1 MNNKNTNTYKFLL
14 IKILILFIFSFFFIL
29 SYTRLSSQTRLPAYD
44 SLLTH
49 NFYADSLKSDELFG
63 LGIDAYRME
72 DNQLALAYFLKTY
85 DIRKNIYSDNDINL
99 VYPLM
104 RAGVVYRELGM
115 LNEAIECFLK
125 AERIYIKNYGPNTYR
140 LGLLY
145 NNLGNVY
152 RQKGNLSEA
161 IRYHKQAISHYYS
174 GDTVQYKAII
184 HDTKY
189 NLAENLFLTVQYKE
203 SLNTILPCYENTE
216 YDQKAV
222 FLYLLGSIYDKL
234 HNHKKAET
242 YFRLSIE
249 ALKGHTASVRDSI
262 SLGNLY
268 IGYANFLISMHKY
281 KEAENNLE
289 YARPLLSGFSSGRD
303 LSGWFHSVGSL
314 YAKKQFDSGSL
325 ADFRSRKSR
334 NLDSALHYFQKAI
347 LSLSD
352 FTNSDPSANPLMEQ
366 CKFPAGTLQILQ
378 SKAETYFEL
387 AQLSQNKPSEKL
399 DALKNALSSARL
411 ASDFL
416 NHVRTG
422 AVNEESKMVI
432 TQLQNPIYLFSIK
445 IAYELYTLTGK
456 VEYFETAFQN
466 AERNKA
472 ASLLDNL
479 TEKNA
484 MHTGFIPDSLI
495 RREENINGRISYYT
509 QRIFEER
516 QKKQPDTEKIIR
528 FQDNLF
534 QLNHDKNELERF
546 LEENFRNYYRLK
558 YTDGPVSLQT
568 LQKMLSKDEVIME
581 YVLDKETD
589 QDQAIHLYQFIISK
603 KDFGLYKTQ
612 VDSIFTRNIQIVYKF
627 LSASDFV
634 NIPVQ
639 KYMNYLHAAHG
650 LYKILIQPL
659 ETWIMDKTITLIPD
673 DILHYIPFDALLYD
687 LPLEVDT
694 LDFKNLNYLVRK
706 FTFNYS
712 YSAHLYMNRFNTR
725 KRADKNILAFAPDY
739 GITNEFADPE
749 YSRLAP
755 LAGILDEV
763 NALSDYRKTSL
774 FTGEEA
780 TESNFRKNAADYDI
794 LHLAMHAIIND
805 SLPMF
810 SKLAFTPE
818 ATGSVTSPG
827 WLYTEEIYNLKLNAR
842 LSVLSACNTG
852 SGTLKEGEGVISL
865 ARGFFYAGCPAV
877 VMTLWEV
884 EDRSGGEIM
893 REFYRLLKT
902 GKKKH
907 EALRMAKLKHLE
919 NANPV
924 TAHPHV
930 WLCYV
935 TIGNS
940 DALSTSWDFYF
951 FLILLSVLI
960 GILVDQ
966 LLRNR
971 KARKARTWLFFW

>member
-1 MNNKNTNTYKFLL
+1 MNNKNTSPYKFLL
-14 IKILILFIFSFFFIL
+14 FKILILFIFSLFFFL
-29 SYTRLSSQTRLPAYD
+29 LHTRLSSQTRFPAYD

-49 NFYADSLKSDELFG
+49 NFYADSLKSEELFG

-72 DNQLALAYFLKTY
+72 DNQSALAYFLKTWY
-85 DIRKNIYSDNDINL
+85 IRKSIYSDNDISL

-152 RQKGNLSEA
+152 RQKGNFTEA

-189 NLAENLFLTVQYKE
+189 NLAKNLLLTGQYQE
-203 SLNTILPCYENTE
+203 SLNIILPCYKNTE

-222 FLYLLGSIYDKL
+222 FLFLLGSIFDKL
-234 HNHKKAET
+234 HKPKKAET

-249 ALKGHTASVRDSI
+249 ALKGHTADIRDSI
-262 SLGNLY
+262 SLANLY
-268 IGYANFLISMHKY
+268 IGYANFLLSTNQY
-281 KEAENNLE
+281 REAEINLTF
-289 YARPLLSGFSSGRD
+289 AKPLLSGFSSGTD

-314 YAKKQFDSGSL
+314 FAKREVDSGSL
-325 ADFRSRKSR
+325 ADFRSRKSS
-334 NLDSALHYFQKAI
+334 NLDSALHCFQKAI

-366 CKFPAGTLQILQ
+366 CKFPASTLRILQ

-387 AQLSQNKPSEKL
+387 AQLSQNKPSDKL

-411 ASDFL
+411 ASDLL

-432 TQLQNPIYLFSIK
+432 TQLQNPIYFFSIK
-445 IAYELYTLTGK
+445 IAYELYTLTGE

-472 ASLLDNL
+472 ASLQDNL

-495 RREENINGRISYYT
+495 RREEDINGRISYYT
-509 QRIFEER
+509 QRIFEEG
-516 QKKQPDTEKIIR
+516 QKKQPDTAKIIR

-534 QLNHDKNELERF
+534 QLNHDKNEMQRF
-546 LEENFRNYYRLK
+546 LEQNFRNYYLLK
-558 YTDGPVSLQT
+558 YSDGPVSIPT
-568 LQKMLSKDEVIME
+568 LQKMLSKNEVLLE

-589 QDQAIHLYQFIISK
+589 PDQEFLLYQFIVSRNDIG
-603 KDFGLYKTQ
+603 FYKTQ
-612 VDSIFTRNIQIVYKF
+612 VDSTFTRKVQSVHKF
-627 LSASDFV
+627 VSAPDFV
-634 NIPVQ
+634 NIPAQ

-659 ETWIMDKTITLIPD
+659 EPRIKDKTITLIPD
-673 DILHYIPFDALLYD
+673 DILHIPFDALLYD

-694 LDFKNLNYLVRK
+694 LNFKNLDYLVRK

-725 KRADKNILAFAPDY
+725 KRAEKNILAFAPEY
-739 GITNEFADPE
+739 GITNEFADHE
-749 YSRLAP
+749 YSQLAP
-755 LAGILDEV
+755 LEGIRDEV

-774 FTGEEA
+774 FTGKEA
-780 TESNFRKNAADYDI
+780 TESNFRKHAADYDI
-794 LHLAMHAIIND
+794 LHLAMHALIND
-805 SLPMF
+805 SFPMF

-818 ATGSVTSPG
+818 APGSVTSPG

-852 SGTLKEGEGVISL
+852 SGPLKEGEGAISL

-884 EDRSGGEIM
+884 EDRSGAEIM
-893 REFYRLLKT
+893 REFYRLLKK

-940 DALSTSWDFYF
+940 DALHTSRDFYF
-951 FLILLSVLI
+951 FLILLGVLT
-960 GILVDQ
+960 GILIDQ
-966 LLRNR
+966 LRRNR
-971 KARKARTWLFFW
+971 KARKIRA